1 VQPRRAVGRL
11 GRRGGG
17 TGPRSTAGS
26 PDPDMYMDV
35 VEEDGIGYVDPE
47 LDAEYEA
54 ARQAVKQA
62 REESA
67 RLQVPTGWDA

>member
-1 VQPRRAVGRL
+1 
-11 GRRGGG
+11 
-17 TGPRSTAGS
+17 
-26 PDPDMYMDV
+26 MYMDV